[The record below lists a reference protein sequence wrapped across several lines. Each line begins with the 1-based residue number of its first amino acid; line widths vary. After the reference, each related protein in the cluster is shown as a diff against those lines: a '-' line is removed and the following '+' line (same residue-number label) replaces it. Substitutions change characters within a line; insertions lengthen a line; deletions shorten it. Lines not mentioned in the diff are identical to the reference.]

1 MAIVCKENGLL
12 AAARIA
18 AEEKALARGVAAFR
32 LATGERVNLD
42 GFTDRDE
49 SRIFREGVTLA
60 RQMRDEAAFNAA
72 REALASGK
80 GDDAAL
86 EAIEGA
92 GVESPQRRGVI
103 LAAAKGGRPLR
114 GFKRGPSK
122 GLREAS
128 AMVRAAKPALA
139 PVTGFTGIVKRKA

>member
-18 AEEKALARGVAAFR
+18 AEEKAMARAQAAFC
-32 LATGERVNLD
+32 LAMGQKVNLD
-42 GFTDRDE
+42 GFTERDE
-49 SRIFREGVTLA
+49 SRIFREGVKLS
-60 RQMRDEAAFNAA
+60 REMRDEAAFNAA
-72 REALASGK
+72 CDALAAGK
-80 GDDAAL
+80 GEEAAL
-86 EAIEGA
+86 AAIECA

-103 LAAAKGGRPLR
+103 LSAAKGGRPLR

-128 AMVRAAKPALA
+128 AAARAAKPELA